1 MFDPAVS
8 QYCAKLNNYIKWK
21 KIMNRVLLGA
31 GFVFILGM
39 VGWYFRPL
47 PKVEVSRPKKMDI
60 AEYVIASGKVRV
72 LRQSGI
78 GVEVSGVVERV
89 NADNGD
95 QVKQGQP
102 LVYLSRREAELQVD
116 QASSAVQTAQADL
129 ARVRRGALPEEIGHA
144 RAELESARSV
154 RTKAELDLQRA
165 RELTERG
172 IYPKAS
178 QDEAEAALAQARAAE
193 QAASENLQLLLK
205 QPFQEELR
213 LAEARLKESEA
224 SLLLAREMFNKKT
237 LLAPFDALVIK
248 REVEPGQSVV
258 AGNSLL
264 TLANMATMEIYVET
278 DENNLARLRNDQVAT
293 IIAPAFKNQAFR
305 AILFQIGPEV
315 DNARGVVGL
324 RLRPQELPEY
334 VRPDMTVDVNIE
346 VARYPGTL
354 SVPSSSVI
362 AIGGRSYI
370 HVLQGKQVVRREV
383 EIQGQGVD
391 WVGVKDLPAD
401 IWVVDHATEV
411 TPGQTVKA
419 EEQ

>member
-1 MFDPAVS
+1 
-8 QYCAKLNNYIKWK
+8 
-21 KIMNRVLLGA
+21 
-31 GFVFILGM
+31 
-39 VGWYFRPL
+39 
-47 PKVEVSRPKKMDI
+47 
-60 AEYVIASGKVRV
+60 
-72 LRQSGI
+72 
-78 GVEVSGVVERV
+78 
-89 NADNGD
+89 
-95 QVKQGQP
+95 
-102 LVYLSRREAELQVD
+102 LVHLSRREAELQVD